1 MINTISFDISNGRQ
15 LQLSQRQHDGK
26 VLCTTND
33 HTPLDSFA
41 SDEIDFIPAGDMVML
56 VNFYRY
62 IKGNDIQHDFINP
75 NGKNKE

>member
-1 MINTISFDISNGRQ
+1 
-15 LQLSQRQHDGK
+15 
-26 VLCTTND
+26 
-33 HTPLDSFA
+33 
-41 SDEIDFIPAGDMVML
+41 MVML